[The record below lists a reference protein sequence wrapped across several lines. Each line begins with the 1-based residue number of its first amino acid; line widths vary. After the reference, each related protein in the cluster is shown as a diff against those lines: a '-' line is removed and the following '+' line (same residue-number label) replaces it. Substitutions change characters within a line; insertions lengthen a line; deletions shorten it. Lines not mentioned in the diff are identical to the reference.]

1 MREKGVDK
9 WGMGWYSN
17 KAVGESRG
25 GNTDERKKLRIR
37 KKVLDKASSMWY
49 PKQVACKDGKRQT
62 VSKNVKNVEKTS

>member
-9 WGMGWYSN
+9 WAMGWYSN

-25 GNTDERKKLRIR
+25 GDTENRKNQDFL

-49 PKQVACKDGKRQT
+49 PKQVACKDGERQT
-62 VSKNVKNVEKTS
+62 VSKNVKNVEKSS

>member
-17 KAVGESRG
+17 KAVSESRG
-25 GNTDERKKLRIR
+25 GDTENRKNQDFL

-49 PKQVACKDGKRQT
+49 PK
-62 VSKNVKNVEKTS
+62 